1 MLVLL
6 VEDEAI
12 TAFDLMAEF
21 ELRGHVVLGPTREF
35 EGALSLTRAQRPD
48 IALVD
53 INLSGSPVGVQIAA
67 TLTHQMDIPV
77 VFLTGQKPE
86 ARAHHDAAMGLIAKP
101 VHSGCVVECAEAL
114 KSLLD
119 GEEAVLPPDLEL
131 FAPVPRPR
139 ELATTQD
146 RNFQMDGGGAS
157 AEKARSG
164 SLDRHG
170 MR

>member
-35 EGALSLTRAQRPD
+35 EGALSLTHAQRPD

-53 INLSGSPVGVQIAA
+53 INLNGSPVGLRIAA

-86 ARAHHDAAMGLIAKP
+86 ARAHRDAAMGLIAKP

-131 FAPVPRPR
+131 FAPGPTT
-139 ELATTQD
+139 LATTQD
-146 RNFQMDGGGAS
+146 HNVPMDVGGAP
-157 AEKARSG
+157 AEKVRSG

-170 MR
+170 IR